1 MCNKCGF
8 VAGTAV
14 HLRNHIDSHSE
25 TKTYKCDQCNY
36 AGRSKRYLK
45 AHKRSNHAE
54 SGGKRAVESSYL
66 PCPKCGKLR
75 KEGSS
80 IKSHI
85 KKCGMGPAKVA
96 CKHCDME
103 FKRMEDMQAHSLIHY
118 GQVTCPIHNI
128 LFKQEEEVFQHVN
141 KASPYDKFPKLQCCM
156 CESHFKHMCLF
167 MKHLR
172 RHLRISPYRCNLCQK
187 HLNTYASLQH
197 HMLRIHRSN
206 TQVVIIQKNI
216 TCINDTYKFI

>member
-1 MCNKCGF
+1 MCSRCGF

-14 HLRNHIDSHSE
+14 HLRNHMESHNDS
-25 TKTYKCDQCNY
+25 KTYKCDACTY

-45 AHKRSNHAE
+45 AHKRSNHVEPGTKKAL
-54 SGGKRAVESSYL
+54 ESSYL

-80 IKSHI
+80 IKSHV
-85 KKCGMGPAKVA
+85 KKCGLGPAKVT
-96 CKHCDME
+96 CNNCDME
-103 FKRMEDMQAHSLIHY
+103 FKRREDMQAHSLIHY

-128 LFKQEEEVFQHVN
+128 LFKQEDEVFQHVN
-141 KASPYDKFPKLQCCM
+141 RAGPYEKFPKLQCCM
-156 CESHFKHMCLF
+156 CDQSFKHMCLF

-172 RHLRISPYRCNLCQK
+172 RHLRISPYRCNVCQK

-197 HMLRIHRSN
+197 HMMRIHKSDV
-206 TQVVIIQKNI
+206 QVIYFIIREI
-216 TCINDTYKFI
+216 SKFNLQII